1 MEFSVWE
8 QRLSEIIPPL
18 QIRIILPERYLQLV
32 MLLSSTHV
40 CVETGILRLHVKLIS
55 ILKTNRVVVNLISFR
70 FKIICCSM
78 KRVDIL
84 R

>member
-8 QRLSEIIPPL
+8 QRFTEIIPPL

-32 MLLSSTHV
+32 MLSSTHV

-55 ILKTNRVVVNLISFR
+55 TLKTNRIIANVISFR
-70 FKIICCSM
+70 FKIICYRI